1 MSEIFFILIGILWA
15 LGTLMLYVLLRS
27 EQAKYRR
34 LDRYYHELQGRYDE
48 ICTSFTGEK
57 SRALEYGKRNVD
69 LHNENAE
76 LQKKVKSLLGQYG
89 NVVRRLNEREGAL
102 RCILHDKPH
111 RYGISLFG
119 KDEFYVYVSYMQ
131 EHNGRKNYREH
142 QVGIKLFR
150 NEGDAQKLLALLEE
164 GTR

>member
-34 LDRYYHELQGRYDE
+34 LDRYYNELQGRYDE

-89 NVVRRLNEREGAL
+89 NVVRRLNEKCEIL
-102 RCILHDKPH
+102 RCILYGEPH
-111 RYGISLFG
+111 RYGISSSIKG
-119 KDEFYVYVSYMQ
+119 GFYVYVSYMQ
-131 EHNGRKNYREH
+131 ERNGNNYREH